1 MTLQD
6 FNKLEKKDA
15 QKALFQ
21 CCGSTKWVDALMS
34 HFPFASEAVLVEQST
49 KIWYDECKEADWRE
63 SFTHHPKIGDVKS
76 LEKKFAST
84 KHLAGQEQAGMNT
97 ATTDTIQA
105 LAQANT
111 DYETKNGF
119 IFIVCATGKSAA
131 EMLRILQDRLRN
143 TNEEE
148 VHIAMGEQAKI
159 TIIRFKKWMSNADW
173 TAFNGSQLT
182 THVLD
187 TSLGKPGDN
196 FTIKLQQFKNG
207 HWQTVC
213 QGLTNEDGRIADLL
227 PPGRGLAHQNYKMV
241 FDTAAYFQQNE
252 VQGFYPEV
260 EIQFTVMDNKHYHVP
275 LLINP
280 FGYSTYRGS

>member
-6 FNKLEKKDA
+6 FNNLEKSNA

-21 CCGSTKWVDALMS
+21 CCSSTKWADILMS
-34 HFPFASEAVLVEQST
+34 YFPFASEADLVKQATS
-49 KIWYDECKEADWRE
+49 IWYDECGEADWRE

-76 LEKKFAST
+76 LEKKFATT
-84 KHLAGQEQAGMNT
+84 KHLAGKEQAGVNT
-97 ATTDTIQA
+97 ANVETIQA

-111 DYETKNGF
+111 DYEAKNGF
-119 IFIVCATGKSAA
+119 IFIVCATGKSAV
-131 EMLRILQDRLRN
+131 EMLRLLQDRLRN
-143 TNEEE
+143 TTEEE

-159 TIIRFKKWMSNADW
+159 TIIRLKKLMPDANWI
-173 TAFNGSQLT
+173 AFNGSQLT

-187 TSLGKPGDN
+187 TSLGKPGQDL
-196 FTIKLQQFKNG
+196 TIKLQQYKNN

-213 QGLTNEDGRIADLL
+213 QGVTNADGRVADLL
-227 PPGRGLAHQNYKMV
+227 APGRTLAHQNYKMI
-241 FDTAAYFQQNE
+241 FDTGAYFQQNNLR
-252 VQGFYPEV
+252 GFYPEV
-260 EIQFTVMDNKHYHVP
+260 EIQFTVMDDKHYHVP